1 MAIDYYT
8 DTSEDTLDPAEFE
21 LYTLI
26 MDYRD
31 SLGLPDIPLS
41 QGLTVVAGRHVLD
54 TIYNFGEYAGHSWS
68 DAPFEPGDSDTFP
81 AMWEAPERIG
91 TGYSDYGF
99 EISAGWTVNNDI
111 TTSTMTPERAL
122 ELWQDSPPHD
132 DVITSTDP
140 WTEPWNAIG
149 VGLHQ
154 GSAHVWFGRAAD
166 PNDGPAIVGAEG
178 AVAETMNGTRFV
190 DELRSLAGDDTVRGL
205 GGADEVYGNQGNDL
219 IKGGAGADTLF
230 GGQNGGDPTAD
241 VNGLMRKQ
249 DGTETV
255 DGGAGDDLV
264 YGNFGADILYGGP
277 GDDVLFGGQGSDT
290 LDGGPGD
297 DTLWGNRE
305 PDVLSG
311 GDGADVFYLNGAG
324 ADRITDFD
332 PGAGDR
338 LAAIGGFA
346 NPRAN
351 DHDDGMVFSYND
363 GGGPNHTI
371 LEGLDAADYSADWLL

>member
-1 MAIDYYT
+1 VI
-8 DTSEDTLDPAEFE
+8 
-21 LYTLI
+21 
-26 MDYRD
+26 
-31 SLGLPDIPLS
+31 
-41 QGLTVVAGRHVLD
+41 
-54 TIYNFGEYAGHSWS
+54 
-68 DAPFEPGDSDTFP
+68 
-81 AMWEAPERIG
+81 WEAPQRVDS
-91 TGYSDYGF
+91 GYPGSGF
-99 EISAGWTVNNDI
+99 EISAGRSQNGDI
-111 TTSTMTPERAL
+111 AAATMSPERAL
-122 ELWQDSPPHD
+122 QLWQDSPAHD
-132 DVITSTDP
+132 ALLTNTSFWTDP
-140 WTEPWNAIG
+140 WGAIG
-149 VGLHQ
+149 IGLHQ
-154 GSAHVWFGRAAD
+154 GSAHVWFGYETD

-178 AVAETMNGTRFV
+178 AVAETMNGTRFG
-190 DELRSLAGDDTVRGL
+190 DSLRSLAGDDTVRGL
-205 GGADEVYGNQGNDL
+205 GGGDEVYGNQGNDL

-230 GGQNGGDPTAD
+230 GGQNGGAPTAD
-241 VNGLMRKQ
+241 VNGLMRMQ
-249 DGTETV
+249 DGTETL

-264 YGNFGADILYGGP
+264 YGNFGADIVNGGP

-290 LDGGPGD
+290 LTGGAGD

-338 LAAIGGFA
+338 LAAIGGFD
-346 NPRAN
+346 NPRAS